1 MALRD
6 QPCLPLNVQDF
17 LNDEKLLECSASA
30 TGVYIRLMCMMH
42 KSDPYGKITIKSR
55 DISLFGGTEP
65 LEQFASQLVRHM
77 PYDKKEILNALKELV
92 GEGVLYVDGNYL
104 CQKRM
109 IRDSE
114 ISEKRAEAGRRGSSI
129 TNKRFAATNNA
140 AKPSPKPKTETKHKY
155 AETVKMTETE
165 YGKLVS
171 EYGEDGAKRLVELL
185 DNYKAASGHTYKSDY
200 RAILNWVVEKYKD
213 ELRKKGSSVQSS
225 KNVNDLWK

>member
-1 MALRD
+1 
-6 QPCLPLNVQDF
+6 
-17 LNDEKLLECSASA
+17 
-30 TGVYIRLMCMMH
+30 MMH
-42 KSDPYGKITIKSR
+42 KSDPYGKIAIKSR
-55 DISLFGGTEP
+55 DISLFGGIEP

-92 GEGVLYVDGNYL
+92 SEGVLYVDGNYL

-129 TNKRFAATNNA
+129 TNKRFAATSDA
-140 AKPSPKPKTETKHKY
+140 AKQSAKPSSKPKTDTKHKY
-155 AETVKMTETE
+155 ADTVKMTETE

-200 RAILNWVVEKYKD
+200 RAILNWVVEKYQD

-225 KNVNDLWK
+225 NNVNEIWK